1 MSFDAVRRW
10 LVPLAFG
17 VTICLGGC
25 AYLSPDNGVGRQQSL
40 ELAAQ
45 QQEHVVSL
53 AHQAKGRRVWLAG
66 FAMNSTSPAF
76 QGDLELVSSRLS
88 DLGGTVLKYEHSNEP
103 RMKTLRY
110 PFANPQ
116 TLHGSLQ
123 HITEHARADDIVVLF
138 ISSHGNRR
146 ALSVNAAQKDYDPL
160 TAARLFAELAPLGDR
175 PTVVI
180 LSACFAGSFIPALQR
195 DTHIVLTAASADR
208 ASFGCAVHDRNT
220 FFIEELLAND
230 FDASRSLV
238 QLMSHAKSRIEL
250 REDRLSIPHS
260 EPQLSV
266 GHRVQWLAD
275 LPLRDW
281 FRSAGPPSAAVDP
294 LALLDKRGMDA
305 FRLFLEK
312 PYPRAFAVAPDGG
325 WGFASGRSRS
335 DSTPPVERAVS
346 NCKKEG
352 RAGCKLYAVDDR
364 IVWAEHEQ
372 NAIE

>member
-10 LVPLAFG
+10 LVPVVCG
-17 VTICLGGC
+17 MTIFLSGC
-25 AYLSPDNGVGRQQSL
+25 AYLSPDNGAGQQQSL
-40 ELAAQ
+40 GLAAQ
-45 QQEHVVSL
+45 QQEQVVSP
-53 AHQAKGRRVWLAG
+53 AREAKGHRVWLAG

-76 QGDLELVSSRLS
+76 QGDLELVSRRLS

-116 TLHGSLQ
+116 TLHGSLL

-138 ISSHGNRR
+138 ISSHGSRR
-146 ALSVNAAQKDYDPL
+146 ALSVNAAQKDYPPL

-180 LSACFAGSFIPALQR
+180 LSACFSGSFIPALQR

-238 QLMSHAKSRIEL
+238 QLMFHAKSRIEL
-250 REDRLSIPHS
+250 REDRLGLPHS

-266 GHRVQWLAD
+266 GRRVQWLAD
-275 LPLRDW
+275 LPLREW
-281 FRSAGPPSAAVDP
+281 FASAGPPSAAADP
-294 LALLDKRGMDA
+294 LALLDKRGMEA
-305 FRLFLEK
+305 FRLYLEK
-312 PYPRAFAVAPDGG
+312 PYPRAFAMSPDGS
-325 WGFASGRSRS
+325 WGFASGPSRS
-335 DSTPPVERAVS
+335 DPTPPVERAVS
-346 NCKKEG
+346 NCQKGG
-352 RAGCKLYAVDDR
+352 RAGCRPYAVDDR
-364 IVWAEHEQ
+364 IVWAEREQ
-372 NAIE
+372 NSVK